1 MRNDMWP
8 NDNTKPRATINLGF
22 AHSFPKVAFW
32 EKCFEECIHYW
43 TEGGGGHFK
52 WKAIPQTE
60 VRQQKHW
67 KAHQVIVQTLAQCY
81 GPSVVVVHEP
91 LVAFPLCR
99 WEVVHGV
106 VEISTHSYVVNV
118 FTDIWSDSIIDTVVT
133 ALKQQVSRDASRERN
148 NRNAIGQMLA
158 RDGVRVLANCGMPFF
173 DCVCGISAAQSV
185 IQKTPDLAFAWDMDT
200 DAGFQKATTCLAAI
214 LTQGLEQLAHL
225 DWPIGRMT
233 ATLEHLRRVLGMR
246 ANSTEVHDFI
256 TEVNGNGI
264 KAVE

>member
-1 MRNDMWP
+1 
-8 NDNTKPRATINLGF
+8 
-22 AHSFPKVAFW
+22 
-32 EKCFEECIHYW
+32 
-43 TEGGGGHFK
+43 
-52 WKAIPQTE
+52 
-60 VRQQKHW
+60 
-67 KAHQVIVQTLAQCY
+67 
-81 GPSVVVVHEP
+81 
-91 LVAFPLCR
+91 
-99 WEVVHGV
+99 
-106 VEISTHSYVVNV
+106 
-118 FTDIWSDSIIDTVVT
+118 
-133 ALKQQVSRDASRERN
+133 
-148 NRNAIGQMLA
+148 MLA

-200 DAGFQKATTCLAAI
+200 DAGFQTATTCLAAM
-214 LTQGLEQLAHL
+214 LTQGLEELAHL